1 MSSFETAV
9 KAKIVELKTEL
20 GKCESIQHF
29 IFQITAEGRVDG
41 EVVLTF
47 ALGRYSE
54 EVRGDS
60 VSAVLEE
67 YLRRNGWSARHA
79 PLCLPNVEA
88 PAR

>member
-1 MSSFETAV
+1 MSNFETTV
-9 KAKIVELKTEL
+9 KTKIAELKTEL

-29 IFQITAEGRVDG
+29 TFQITAEGRVDG

-54 EVRGDS
+54 EVKGDS
-60 VSAVLEE
+60 VNAVLEE

-88 PAR
+88 S